1 MIQAYSKA
9 AELKMRQ
16 MERTI
21 RDQNDKLGKMEAVIR
36 EIERSKLAFEVKV
49 QQQVIKQVS

>member
-21 RDQNDKLGKMEAVIR
+21 RDQNDKLEAVIR

>member
-21 RDQNDKLGKMEAVIR
+21 RDQNDKLGKMEAVI

>member
-1 MIQAYSKA
+1 MKQAYSKA